1 MVAQGSEAGGH
12 RGTFAGPFEA
22 ALVGTL
28 ALVPQVVDAV
38 AVPVVAAGGI
48 MDGRGIVAARA
59 LGAGGVQM
67 GTAFLACREAGIPA
81 AYKAA
86 IRAARDDRTAV
97 TRAFSGRPARAL
109 VNAFVDALRDRER
122 AILPYPLQNAATR
135 ALRAAAA
142 ARGDTRFLSLW
153 AGQAAGLARD
163 LPAADLVAAL
173 VREAEQCLGR
183 LATTT

>member
-1 MVAQGSEAGGH
+1 
-12 RGTFAGPFEA
+12 
-22 ALVGTL
+22 
-28 ALVPQVVDAV
+28 
-38 AVPVVAAGGI
+38 
-48 MDGRGIVAARA
+48 
-59 LGAGGVQM
+59 M

-86 IRAARDDRTAV
+86 VRAARDDRTAV
-97 TRAFSGRPARAL
+97 TRAFSGRPARRPGQRVRGRPARSGAGDPAL
-109 VNAFVDALRDRER
+109 SAPER
-122 AILPYPLQNAATR
+122 GDPGAG
-135 ALRAAAA
+135 AAAA

-183 LATTT
+183 LATTA